1 MENGGLLQGR
11 FLMTPGPGARP
22 SLEQR
27 LLAAAF
33 AGQAGPAL
41 AAGHPVDQ

>member
-1 MENGGLLQGR
+1 
-11 FLMTPGPGARP
+11 MTPGPGARP

-27 LLAAAF
+27 LLAAAI
-33 AGQAGPAL
+33 ADQAGPAL